1 MNEKAWAWNGKAWIK
16 EYTES
21 KKRPSR
27 PEGTDEVLKVLNR
40 FREIEEKNRCLRVQ
54 FLDWLS
60 AKLAVWSTKVKKMSD
75 DIHSPCKI
83 KI

>member
-1 MNEKAWAWNGKAWIK
+1 M
-16 EYTES
+16 
-21 KKRPSR
+21 KKF
-27 PEGTDEVLKVLNR
+27 EQ
-40 FREIEEKNRCLRVQ
+40 IEEKNRCARVR

-60 AKLAVWSTKVKKMSD
+60 EKLIVWSKRVKKMSD

>member
-1 MNEKAWAWNGKAWIK
+1 MYVSNEKIRASEDFKTI
-16 EYTES
+16 S
-21 KKRPSR
+21 SVMKKF
-27 PEGTDEVLKVLNR
+27 EQ
-40 FREIEEKNRCLRVQ
+40 IEEKNRCLRVQ

-60 AKLAVWSTKVKKMSD
+60 EKLIVWSKRVKKMSD